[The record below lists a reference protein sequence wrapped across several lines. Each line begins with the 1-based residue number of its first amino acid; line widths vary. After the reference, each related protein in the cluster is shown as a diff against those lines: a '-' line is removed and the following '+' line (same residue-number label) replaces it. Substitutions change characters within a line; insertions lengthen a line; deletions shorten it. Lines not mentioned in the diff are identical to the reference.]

1 MGEETE
7 ACNRPSRM
15 LTQLSREVTQ
25 IHTNTQ
31 MHTIQYNTKHKH
43 THTEGDTNTC
53 NYTNT
58 QTKQIDNRPYS
69 MLPQLLGEVVTTE
82 RSHKQWGAISG
93 HRVGNGGNTQQG
105 GKRA

>member
-1 MGEETE
+1 MIGGEETE

-31 MHTIQYNTKHKH
+31 IHKIQYKTQTYTHK
-43 THTEGDTNTC
+43 EGDTNTW

-58 QTKQIDNRPYS
+58 QT
-69 MLPQLLGEVVTTE
+69 
-82 RSHKQWGAISG
+82 H
-93 HRVGNGGNTQQG
+93 TQELIAVPIENYTIAAPI
-105 GKRA
+105 GKLIAAPI

>member
-25 IHTNTQ
+25 IHKYTNAHNVIQNTNT
-31 MHTIQYNTKHKH
+31 HTRKVTQIHAITQIPKQNKQTTDH
-43 THTEGDTNTC
+43 TA
-53 NYTNT
+53 
-58 QTKQIDNRPYS
+58 
-69 MLPQLLGEVVTTE
+69 GEVVTTE